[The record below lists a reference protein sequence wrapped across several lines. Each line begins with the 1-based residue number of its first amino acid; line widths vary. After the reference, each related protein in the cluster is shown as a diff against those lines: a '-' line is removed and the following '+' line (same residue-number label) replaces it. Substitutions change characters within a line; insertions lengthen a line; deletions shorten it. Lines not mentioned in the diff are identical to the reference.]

1 MCKQKEDFSDIARV
15 DSPPGGGGLPY
26 KRDGDAR
33 RKFWI
38 KPLKEIYLGV
48 AQSFFWPLKE
58 TILIFCYMN
67 GVI

>member
-15 DSPPGGGGLPY
+15 DSPPGRELPY
-26 KRDGDAR
+26 KRGGDAR

-38 KPLKEIYLGV
+38 KPLKEINLGV
-48 AQSFFWPLKE
+48 AQSFFRPLKE